1 MLKTC
6 RFSTSIFWGSG
17 LDFGA
22 SWASKS
28 AALLAAPGVLKPT
41 AFLLA
46 LTYCFPCLRRGEGI
60 PKWRSEPPPVGPM
73 LHYVGTFFVLGRL
86 FLALGR
92 LVRVCKAF
100 FTHVRLFFRVL
111 GRSGSDF
118 RASGGNLEGPK
129 LFFSVFCRARKS
141 AMGKNCASAKTI
153 VFPVFLYGFYILRAS
168 SSSHKTTQN
177 HSRSLSNRASCK
189 DCAPIASWGGF
200 WKGLVLSGALLDWLL
215 FALGRLLASLGH
227 FLDALGRLLAALWSF
242 TAAFRLPGPS
252 QASIFKGLGTSQTE
266 F

>member
-1 MLKTC
+1 M
-6 RFSTSIFWGSG
+6 G
-17 LDFGA
+17 
-22 SWASKS
+22 
-28 AALLAAPGVLKPT
+28 
-41 AFLLA
+41 
-46 LTYCFPCLRRGEGI
+46 PC
-60 PKWRSEPPPVGPM
+60 W
-73 LHYVGTFFVLGRL
+73 HYVGSFFALGRL

-92 LVRVCKAF
+92 PLRVCKAF

-118 RASGGNLEGPK
+118 PASGDNLEGPK
-129 LFFSVFCRARKS
+129 LLFSVFCLASRS
-141 AMGKNCASAKTI
+141 AMRKYCACAKTT
-153 VFPVFLYGFYILRAS
+153 VFPVFLYGFYILRAL

-177 HSRSLSNRASCK
+177 HARSLSNRASCK

-200 WKGLVLSGALLDWLL
+200 WKGLVLSGASLDQLL

-227 FLDALGRLLAALWSF
+227 FLGVSWAFLDALGCLLAALWNF

-252 QASIFKGLGTSQTE
+252 QASILKGLGAAQTE